1 MGRLAA
7 LVLFGLVVAVVV
19 LALQAPASWVAHRIS
34 ESIGGSVRVIE
45 AEGTIWDGR
54 GVLTSPD
61 GRWKV
66 PVAWHLKA
74 APLVRGEIEV
84 ELTPQPGLDT
94 PRGTLRLSRT
104 GFATQGLVLD
114 LPATILESAFAGRS
128 PATFGGDIRL
138 DARDLAVE
146 GQQGSGGMTMRWERA
161 RLVAPDGTSVSLGI
175 VTAQFVP
182 RDGALVGRISNS
194 GGEVAVAGTMTMSR
208 TGVGLDATLAPRTGA
223 SEAVVHVL
231 RALGPPDADGAVQL
245 RWVSERR

>member
-7 LVLFGLVVAVVV
+7 LVLFCLVIAVVV
-19 LALQAPASWVAHRIS
+19 LALQAPASWVAHRLADA
-34 ESIGGSVRVIE
+34 IGGSVRVIE
-45 AEGTIWDGR
+45 AEGTVWDGR

-74 APLVRGEIEV
+74 APLVRGEVEV
-84 ELTPQPGLDT
+84 ELVATSGRDT

-138 DARDLAVE
+138 EARDLAVE
-146 GQQGSGGMTMRWERA
+146 GPNGSGGVTMRWERA
-161 RLVAPDGTSVSLGI
+161 RLAAPDGTSVGLGTVI
-175 VTAQFVP
+175 ATFVP
-182 RDGALVGRISNS
+182 RDGTLTGRIANA
-194 GGEVAVAGTMTMSR
+194 GGEVAVAGTMTLFTS
-208 TGVGLDATLAPRTGA
+208 GVALDATLVPRPGA
-223 SEAVVHVL
+223 SAAAVHVL
-231 RALGPPDADGAVQL
+231 RELGPPDADGAVRLQ
-245 RWVSERR
+245 WVSERR